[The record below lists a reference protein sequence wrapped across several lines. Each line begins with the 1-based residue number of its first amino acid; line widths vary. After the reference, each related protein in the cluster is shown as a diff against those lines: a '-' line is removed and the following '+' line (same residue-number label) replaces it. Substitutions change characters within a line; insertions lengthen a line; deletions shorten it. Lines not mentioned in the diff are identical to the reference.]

1 MKEKIIKMQDKKQ
14 VLIKGSIGGTD
25 RQNRDASRV
34 LSGGGAIYTLLS
46 HTQKQQPMVIKKWK
60 RK

>member
-1 MKEKIIKMQDKKQ
+1 MQEKKQ

-34 LSGGGAIYTLLS
+34 LSGRGAIYTLLS

-60 RK
+60 IKE

>member
-34 LSGGGAIYTLLS
+34 LSGGGNIYI
-46 HTQKQQPMVIKKWK
+46 VISYTKTTTYGN
-60 RK
+60 